1 MLKSMLGKHLRTSP
15 SAVPGRG
22 FPPCHQACAIALA
35 LFLPCASGCTKD
47 RHEAPSPDQKQE
59 AQELFKPGAKSGAA
73 AQAADAW
80 SIVIV
85 SLNDAETAQ
94 QALARV
100 HAAGVRDAMVEQ
112 RGKTFVVT
120 YGRYDTPTSSA
131 AQADLKRIRET
142 EYQRSLPF
150 LGAMLAPPARVI
162 EGGIPE
168 YNLSAA
174 RTLHPKA
181 RYSLQV
187 GVYTRSDKK
196 APSAQ
201 DLAEFRKAAE
211 QAVQAL
217 RREGEEAYYY
227 HANSSSMVTVGAY
240 DDAEYDANNPGI
252 TDSPALKAMRE
263 RHPYN
268 LVNGQGFRERRA
280 GEKDWRLQPSFVV
293 MIPDR

>member
-1 MLKSMLGKHLRTSP
+1 MLKFLLRKHLQTSP
-15 SAVPGRG
+15 SAGAWRG
-22 FPPCHQACAIALA
+22 FHPCLQACAFALA
-35 LFLPCASGCTKD
+35 LSLPFAPGCTKD
-47 RHEAPSPDQKQE
+47 RHEPPPPDQKQE
-59 AQELFKPGAKSGAA
+59 AQELFKPHAGSG

-100 HAAGVRDAMVEQ
+100 QAAGVRGATVEQ

-120 YGRYDTPTSSA
+120 YGRYDTPTSGA

-150 LGAMLAPPARVI
+150 LGAMLAPPVRVI

-168 YNLSAA
+168 YNLTAA

-196 APSAQ
+196 APSPQ

-240 DDAEYDANNPGI
+240 DDTEYDANNPGI